1 MHVRLQAQQYTECK
15 RALVKALH
23 MSPQDMTVR
32 FNLGRS
38 QIYLARSMLEGVG
51 RPFCSLPSHFR
62 AIEALVP
69 FLWPLWDG
77 LIIGF
82 NVAATWL

>member
-1 MHVRLQAQQYTECK
+1 MHAARCTLQARQYTECK

-51 RPFCSLPSHFR
+51 CSFHSLPSHFR
-62 AIEALVP
+62 SRTAY
-69 FLWPLWDG
+69 
-77 LIIGF
+77 LIR
-82 NVAATWL
+82 A